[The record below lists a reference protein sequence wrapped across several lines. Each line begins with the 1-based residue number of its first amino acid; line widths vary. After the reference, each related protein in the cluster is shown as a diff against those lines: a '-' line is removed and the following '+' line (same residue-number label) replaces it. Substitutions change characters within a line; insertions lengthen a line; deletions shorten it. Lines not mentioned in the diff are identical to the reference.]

1 MTVSVP
7 KPGPRVLIML
17 DKLGKIT
24 AVHTNDHV
32 QVLCIHERGETYGGQ
47 RELVTNAPAGLTGY
61 YATYCAFDNL
71 VRQYFVN
78 RVFKL
83 FGR

>member
-1 MTVSVP
+1 MTVSAP

-17 DKLGKIT
+17 NEEGTIMS
-24 AVHTNDHV
+24 VHTNDHV
-32 QVLCIHERGETYGGQ
+32 QVLCVQ
-47 RELVTNAPAGLTGY
+47 RTPQGLGRAPKYVRQAPAGLSGN
-61 YATYCAFDNL
+61 YALGPGFDNL

-78 RVFKL
+78 RVFNL

>member
-1 MTVSVP
+1 MSDT
-7 KPGPRVLIML
+7 KVLIML
-17 DKLGKIT
+17 DPHGQIT
-24 AVHTNDHV
+24 AVHTTDFV
-32 QVLCIHERGETYGGQ
+32 QVLAIQSVSLGRGFAPKYVGQ
-47 RELVTNAPAGLTGY
+47 APAGMSGH
-61 YATYCAFDNL
+61 YAVHRGFDNL

>member
-1 MTVSVP
+1 VSDT
-7 KPGPRVLIML
+7 KVLIML
-17 DKLGKIT
+17 DEDGKIM
-24 AVHTNDHV
+24 AVHTNDFV
-32 QVLCIHERGETYGGQ
+32 QVLAIQSVSLGRGFAPKYVRQ
-47 RELVTNAPAGLTGY
+47 APAGLSGN
-61 YATYCAFDNL
+61 YALGPGFDNL

>member
-1 MTVSVP
+1 MTVSAP

-17 DKLGKIT
+17 DGVGKIV
-24 AVHTNDHV
+24 AVHTNENV
-32 QVLCIHERGETYGGQ
+32 QVLAVQSVSLGHGFAPKYVGQ
-47 RELVTNAPAGLTGY
+47 APAGLSGY
-61 YATYCAFDNL
+61 YAVRRGFDTL